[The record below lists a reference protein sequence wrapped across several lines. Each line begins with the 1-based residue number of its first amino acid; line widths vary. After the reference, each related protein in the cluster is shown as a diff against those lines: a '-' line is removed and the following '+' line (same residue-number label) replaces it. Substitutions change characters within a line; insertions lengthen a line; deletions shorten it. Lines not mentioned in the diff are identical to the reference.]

1 MRVPTWTQEKAGN
14 ELRRLVDD
22 GDGPGVDRLL
32 TALHVDA
39 VAMCTENDLPR
50 IARALGQMQRWQ
62 ARALAGSDGLLV
74 EQAVR
79 QLRILSAVLD
89 TGWRTASLRAEAE
102 VQARLGRTLREL
114 ILEVLAEGPLRPSDL
129 ARRLGRDPAQV
140 SRALRKL
147 TISGQVSR
155 SPAAA
160 EDHRAVTYTLAATPV
175 TALVA

>member
-1 MRVPTWTQEKAGN
+1 MRVPTWTQEKAGQ

-22 GDGPGVDRLL
+22 GDALGVDRLL

-62 ARALAGSDGLLV
+62 TRALNGSDGPLV
-74 EQAVR
+74 DQVVK

-102 VQARLGRTLREL
+102 VQARQGRTLREL
-114 ILEVLAEGPLRPSDL
+114 TLEALAEGPLRPSDL

-140 SRALRKL
+140 SRALRIL
-147 TISGQVSR
+147 TASGQVNR
-155 SPAAA
+155 SLASG
-160 EDHRAVTYTLAATPV
+160 EDHRAVTYALAAAVAP
-175 TALVA
+175 ALVA

>member
-22 GDGPGVDRLL
+22 GDEPGVDRLL
-32 TALHVDA
+32 TTLHVDA

-50 IARALGQMQRWQ
+50 IARALGQVQRWQ
-62 ARALAGSDGLLV
+62 ARALVGRDGSLIDQV
-74 EQAVR
+74 VK

-102 VQARLGRTLREL
+102 VQARQGTTLREL

-140 SRALRKL
+140 SRALRTL
-147 TISGQVSR
+147 TTSGQVSR
-155 SPAAA
+155 SSAAG
-160 EDHRAVTYTLAATPV
+160 EDHRAVTYALAAAPAP
-175 TALVA
+175 ALVA

>member
-1 MRVPTWTQEKAGN
+1 MRVPTWTQEKAGQ

-50 IARALGQMQRWQ
+50 IARALGQMGRWH
-62 ARALAGSDGLLV
+62 RALAGSDGPLV
-74 EQAVR
+74 EQAVK

-102 VQARLGRTLREL
+102 VQARQGRTLREL

-140 SRALRKL
+140 SRALRTL
-147 TISGQVSR
+147 TTSGQVSR
-155 SPAAA
+155 SSVAG
-160 EDHRAVTYTLAATPV
+160 EDHRAVTYALAAAAVP
-175 TALVA
+175 ALVA